1 MKLYSLKCP
10 HCGGN
15 LEIEEDLETFFCK
28 YCGAKIVMDRISK
41 SQMRVREMEHDE
53 TLSEHQMQIEIEKFK
68 AKRTEEKTEA
78 ITMIGLYIVVIILAL
93 GLFALVIFGKP
104 S

>member
-68 AKRTEEKTEA
+68 AKRTEEKMQA
-78 ITMIGLYIVVIILAL
+78 ITMIGLFIFATIIVL
-93 GLFALVIFGKP
+93 GLFALVIFVKP

>member
-1 MKLYSLKCP
+1 MKLYRLKCP

-28 YCGAKIVMDRISK
+28 YCGAKIIMDRISK

-68 AKRTEEKTEA
+68 AKRTEEKMEA
-78 ITMIGLYIVVIILAL
+78 ITMIGLYIVVTILAL
-93 GLFALVIFGKP
+93 GLFALVIFVKP